1 MQGKQESTDQD
12 QKVSLSN
19 GKAVCDA
26 KQIETNQ
33 CHYNRNPDKRTAFL
47 FHKKSKDRDDD
58 NVACSEKTCFSDGGV
73 LDTKLLEVGSKTQA
87 DTADYAAGD

>member
-19 GKAVCDA
+19 GKAVCEA
-26 KQIETNQ
+26 KQVETNQ
-33 CHYNRNPDKRTAFL
+33 CHCNRNPDKRTAFL

-58 NVACSEKTCFSDGGV
+58 NVACSEKTCFSNGGV
-73 LDTKLLEVGSKTQA
+73 LDTNLLEVGSKTQA
-87 DTADYAAGD
+87 DTADYAAGN